1 MLGDMIGSIAGMLI
15 DSAPELLTA
24 GLLLFTSLVTALA
37 DSAPALQ
44 EKLPELIGGLAA
56 ALALSAP
63 ILLEAGMQLFVA
75 LVEALGMLGPLL
87 SDPLPEICLLYTSRC
102 V

>member
-44 EKLPELIGGLAA
+44 EKLPELIGG
-56 ALALSAP
+56 
-63 ILLEAGMQLFVA
+63 
-75 LVEALGMLGPLL
+75 
-87 SDPLPEICLLYTSRC
+87 
-102 V
+102 